1 MGMSVLAR
9 RLANSRTTRH
19 HGRMEPW
26 PPAFGEALEGFI
38 ASLRFERNRSA
49 HTIRAYAGDV
59 QHLLDTAHAR
69 GITQLNDIDLAFLRS
84 WLASMSSAGM
94 ARSTL
99 ARRASSARAFTHW
112 CHGRGLSSADAGARL
127 ASPQV
132 HRHLPIVLDQGQA
145 ARLLDTAGTNADD
158 ADPKALRDV
167 AMLETLYA
175 TGCRVSELCGI
186 DLGDLDLSA
195 QRIRVIGKGDK
206 ERVVPFGAPAA
217 RALRAWIDVRSDLA
231 VPGHDALFVGVRGG
245 RIDQRTVRN
254 VVQRMAHLADVPAI
268 SPHALRHSAATHVLE
283 GGADLRSVQELLGHA
298 SLATTQQY
306 THVSVER
313 LRQSYALAHPR
324 AGDPGTSRADESNA
338 LGSR

>member
-1 MGMSVLAR
+1 MGTFGLAR
-9 RLANSRTTRH
+9 RLANSHITSH
-19 HGRMEPW
+19 HGHVDPW
-26 PPAFGEALEGFI
+26 PPAFSAALDGFT

-49 HTIRAYAGDV
+49 HTIRAYAGDI
-59 QHLLDTAHAR
+59 QHLLDAAR
-69 GITQLNDIDLAFLRS
+69 AKGISQLDDIDLAFLRS
-84 WLASMSSAGM
+84 WLAAMSTAGM

-112 CHGRGLSSADAGARL
+112 CHGRGLCSIDAGARL
-127 ASPQV
+127 ASPAV

-145 ARLLDTAGTNADD
+145 ARLLDTASVAADD
-158 ADPKALRDV
+158 ADPKAVRDV

-175 TGCRVSELCGI
+175 TGCRVSELCGMN
-186 DLGDLDLSA
+186 LGDLDLQA
-195 QRIRVIGKGDK
+195 QRVRVIGKGDK

-217 RALRAWIDVRSDLA
+217 RALRAWLDVRSDLG
-231 VPGHDALFVGVRGG
+231 PPTHDALFVGVRGA

-254 VVQRMAHLADVPAI
+254 VVRQMASLAEVPQI

-298 SLATTQQY
+298 SLATTQRY

-338 LGSR
+338 RGSR

>member
-1 MGMSVLAR
+1 MSGP
-9 RLANSRTTRH
+9 TGH
-19 HGRMEPW
+19 HGRVDAW
-26 PPAFGEALEGFI
+26 PPTFREALDGFI

-49 HTIRAYAGDV
+49 HTIRAYSGDV
-59 QHLLDTAHAR
+59 QHLLDTAQAR
-69 GITQLNDIDLAFLRS
+69 GIARLDEIDLAFLRS
-84 WLASMSSAGM
+84 WLATMSSAGM

-112 CHGRGLSSADAGARL
+112 CHGRGICATDAGARL

-132 HRHLPIVLDQGQA
+132 RRHLPVVLDQGQA
-145 ARLLDTAGTNADD
+145 ARLLDTAGVAADD
-158 ADPKALRDV
+158 ADPKALRDM
-167 AMLETLYA
+167 AMLEVLYA

-186 DLGDLDLSA
+186 DMVDLDLA
-195 QRIRVIGKGDK
+195 GQRIRVIGKGDK

-217 RALRAWIDVRSDLA
+217 RALRAWMAVRGAMALPGNDA
-231 VPGHDALFVGVRGG
+231 VFVGVRGA

-254 VVQRMAHLADVPAI
+254 VVQRMAALAEVPAI

-324 AGDPGTSRADESNA
+324 AGDPDTSRADDSNA
-338 LGSR
+338 RGSR